1 MVYYKNILVINI
13 DSLQKKREAK
23 KKMSVTETGYLK
35 SEELWLTQI
44 IKLRISKLTVS
55 NDSLIKQIQ
64 N

>member
-35 SEELWLTQI
+35 SEELWLT
-44 IKLRISKLTVS
+44 
-55 NDSLIKQIQ
+55 
-64 N
+64 